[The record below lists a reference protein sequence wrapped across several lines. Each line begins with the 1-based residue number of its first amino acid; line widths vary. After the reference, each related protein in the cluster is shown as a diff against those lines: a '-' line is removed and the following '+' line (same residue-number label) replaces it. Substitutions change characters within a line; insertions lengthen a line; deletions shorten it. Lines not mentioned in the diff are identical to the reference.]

1 MKFKVEGVNTFPGR
15 FIESEARRADSG
27 DGPLALICVG
37 EAAAEAADP
46 EKADCV
52 VAVGMADLGADRLRE
67 ACNRAGKP
75 LALLRCAPTIGT
87 GMTGRW
93 RDMVNAIYRGIYL
106 RVDGNKARAS
116 MVHALDVGRAA
127 VMSAGMNGAWGVRDG
142 GDHPGQR
149 RTRPSCR
156 RCRGRSGKAHQRQAR
171 RAHEPEKGPSHGPAT
186 RYCHSRGSPCA
197 RTPLRRH
204 LRQPCRRLSAARR
217 HRARA
222 TRHPG
227 IYIDPRLFR

>member
-1 MKFKVEGVNTFPGR
+1 MKFKVEGVTTFPGR
-15 FIESEARRADSG
+15 FIESEALRTDNG
-27 DGPLALICVG
+27 EGPLALICVG

-127 VMSAGMNGAWGVRDG
+127 VMTAGMNGAWWLSDGRDHLVDDAVAALAKRINDKRVVRMSLKKA
-142 GDHPGQR
+142 R
-149 RTRPSCR
+149 RTALLLDIVTLGGAHA
-156 RCRGRSGKAHQRQAR
+156 RGRLCADTSDSLVDAR
-171 RAHEPEKGPSHGPAT
+171 PLLDAIGLEPRDTLE
-186 RYCHSRGSPCA
+186 
-197 RTPLRRH
+197 
-204 LRQPCRRLSAARR
+204 
-217 HRARA
+217 
-222 TRHPG
+222 
-227 IYIDPRLFR
+227 YISTHVYSDEDL

>member
-37 EAAAEAADP
+37 EAAAEAAEP
-46 EKADCV
+46 EEADCV

-75 LALLRCAPTIGT
+75 LALLRCAPMIGT

-127 VMSAGMNGAWGVRDG
+127 VMAAGMNGAWWLSDGRDHLVDDAVAALAKRINDKRVVRMSLKKA
-142 GDHPGQR
+142 R
-149 RTRPSCR
+149 RTALLLDIVTI
-156 RCRGRSGKAHQRQAR
+156 GGAHAR
-171 RAHEPEKGPSHGPAT
+171 ERLALDTSDSLVDACPLLDAIGLEPRDTLE
-186 RYCHSRGSPCA
+186 
-197 RTPLRRH
+197 
-204 LRQPCRRLSAARR
+204 
-217 HRARA
+217 
-222 TRHPG
+222 
-227 IYIDPRLFR
+227 YISTHVYSDEDL

>member
-1 MKFKVEGVNTFPGR
+1 MKFKVEGVTTFPGR
-15 FIESEARRADSG
+15 FIESESLRTDNG
-27 DGPLALICVG
+27 EGPLALICVG

-127 VMSAGMNGAWGVRDG
+127 VMTAGMNGAWWLSDGRDHLVDDAVAALAKRINDKRVVRMSLKKA
-142 GDHPGQR
+142 R
-149 RTRPSCR
+149 RTALLLDIVTLGGAHARERLCADTSDSLVDARPLLDAI
-156 RCRGRSGKAHQRQAR
+156 GL
-171 RAHEPEKGPSHGPAT
+171 EPRDTLE
-186 RYCHSRGSPCA
+186 
-197 RTPLRRH
+197 
-204 LRQPCRRLSAARR
+204 
-217 HRARA
+217 
-222 TRHPG
+222 
-227 IYIDPRLFR
+227 YISTHVYSDEDL

>member
-37 EAAAEAADP
+37 EAAAEAAEP
-46 EKADCV
+46 EGADCV

-127 VMSAGMNGAWGVRDG
+127 VMTAGMNGAWWLSDGRDHLVDDAVAALAKRINDKRVVRMSLKKA
-142 GDHPGQR
+142 R
-149 RTRPSCR
+149 RTALLLDIVTIGGAHARERLALDISDSLVDARPLLDAI
-156 RCRGRSGKAHQRQAR
+156 GL
-171 RAHEPEKGPSHGPAT
+171 EPRDTLE
-186 RYCHSRGSPCA
+186 
-197 RTPLRRH
+197 
-204 LRQPCRRLSAARR
+204 
-217 HRARA
+217 
-222 TRHPG
+222 
-227 IYIDPRLFR
+227 YISTHVYSDEDL

>member
-37 EAAAEAADP
+37 EAAAEEADP
-46 EKADCV
+46 EEADCV
-52 VAVGMADLGADRLRE
+52 VAVGTDDLGADRLRE
-67 ACNRAGKP
+67 ACNRSGKP

-116 MVHALDVGRAA
+116 MVHAIDVGRAA
-127 VMSAGMNGAWGVRDG
+127 VMAAGMNGAWWLSDGRDHLVDDAVAALAKRINDKRVVRMSLKKA
-142 GDHPGQR
+142 R
-149 RTRPSCR
+149 RTALLLDIVTIGGAHARERLALDTSDSLVDARPLLDAI
-156 RCRGRSGKAHQRQAR
+156 GL
-171 RAHEPEKGPSHGPAT
+171 EPRDTLE
-186 RYCHSRGSPCA
+186 
-197 RTPLRRH
+197 
-204 LRQPCRRLSAARR
+204 
-217 HRARA
+217 
-222 TRHPG
+222 
-227 IYIDPRLFR
+227 YISTHVYSDEDL

>member
-1 MKFKVEGVNTFPGR
+1 MKFKVEGANTFPGR

-52 VAVGMADLGADRLRE
+52 VAVGTNDLGADRLRE

-93 RDMVNAIYRGIYL
+93 RYMVNAIYRGIYL

-127 VMSAGMNGAWGVRDG
+127 VMSAGMNGAWWLSDGRDHLVDDAVAALAKRINDKRVVRMSLKKA
-142 GDHPGQR
+142 R
-149 RTRPSCR
+149 RTALLLDIVTLGGAHARERLCADTSDSLVDARPLLDAI
-156 RCRGRSGKAHQRQAR
+156 GL
-171 RAHEPEKGPSHGPAT
+171 EPRDTLE
-186 RYCHSRGSPCA
+186 
-197 RTPLRRH
+197 
-204 LRQPCRRLSAARR
+204 
-217 HRARA
+217 
-222 TRHPG
+222 
-227 IYIDPRLFR
+227 YISTHVYSDEDL

>member
-37 EAAAEAADP
+37 EAAAEAAEP
-46 EKADCV
+46 EEADCV
-52 VAVGMADLGADRLRE
+52 VAVGTADLGADRLRE

-75 LALLRCAPTIGT
+75 LALLRCAPMIGT

-127 VMSAGMNGAWGVRDG
+127 VMSAGMNGAWWLSDGRDHLVDDAVAALAKRINDKRVVRMSLKKA
-142 GDHPGQR
+142 R
-149 RTRPSCR
+149 RTALLLDIVTLGGAHARERLCADTSDSLVDARPLLDAI
-156 RCRGRSGKAHQRQAR
+156 GL
-171 RAHEPEKGPSHGPAT
+171 EPRDTLE
-186 RYCHSRGSPCA
+186 
-197 RTPLRRH
+197 
-204 LRQPCRRLSAARR
+204 
-217 HRARA
+217 
-222 TRHPG
+222 
-227 IYIDPRLFR
+227 YISTHVYSDEDL

>member
-46 EKADCV
+46 EEADCV
-52 VAVGMADLGADRLRE
+52 VAVGMEDLGADRLRE
-67 ACNRAGKP
+67 ACNRSGKP
-75 LALLRCAPTIGT
+75 LALLRCAPVIGT

-127 VMSAGMNGAWGVRDG
+127 VMAAGMNGAWWLSDGRDHLVDDAVAALAKRINDKRVVRMSLKKA
-142 GDHPGQR
+142 R
-149 RTRPSCR
+149 RTALLLDIVTIGGAHARERLCTDTSDSLVDARPLLDAI
-156 RCRGRSGKAHQRQAR
+156 GL
-171 RAHEPEKGPSHGPAT
+171 EPRDTLE
-186 RYCHSRGSPCA
+186 
-197 RTPLRRH
+197 
-204 LRQPCRRLSAARR
+204 
-217 HRARA
+217 
-222 TRHPG
+222 
-227 IYIDPRLFR
+227 YISTHVYSDEDL

>member
-46 EKADCV
+46 EEADCV
-52 VAVGMADLGADRLRE
+52 VAVGMEDLGADRLRE
-67 ACNRAGKP
+67 ACNRSGKP

-127 VMSAGMNGAWGVRDG
+127 VMAAGMNGAWWLSDGRDHLVDDAVAALAKRINDKRVVRMSLKKA
-142 GDHPGQR
+142 R
-149 RTRPSCR
+149 RTALLLDIVTIGGAHARERLALDTSDNLVDARPLLDTI
-156 RCRGRSGKAHQRQAR
+156 GL
-171 RAHEPEKGPSHGPAT
+171 EPRDTLE
-186 RYCHSRGSPCA
+186 
-197 RTPLRRH
+197 
-204 LRQPCRRLSAARR
+204 
-217 HRARA
+217 
-222 TRHPG
+222 
-227 IYIDPRLFR
+227 YISTHVYSDEDL

>member
-46 EKADCV
+46 EEADCV
-52 VAVGMADLGADRLRE
+52 VAVGMDDLGADRLRE
-67 ACNRAGKP
+67 ACNRSGKP

-127 VMSAGMNGAWGVRDG
+127 VMAAGMNGAWWLSDGRDHLVDDAVAALAKRINDKRVVRMSLKKA
-142 GDHPGQR
+142 R
-149 RTRPSCR
+149 RTALLLDIVTIGGAHARERLALDTSDSLVDARPLLDAI
-156 RCRGRSGKAHQRQAR
+156 GL
-171 RAHEPEKGPSHGPAT
+171 EPRDTLE
-186 RYCHSRGSPCA
+186 
-197 RTPLRRH
+197 
-204 LRQPCRRLSAARR
+204 
-217 HRARA
+217 
-222 TRHPG
+222 
-227 IYIDPRLFR
+227 YISTHVYSDEDL

>member
-46 EKADCV
+46 EEADCV
-52 VAVGMADLGADRLRE
+52 VAVGMDDLGADRLRE
-67 ACNRAGKP
+67 ACNRSGKP
-75 LALLRCAPTIGT
+75 LALLRCAPTMGT

-127 VMSAGMNGAWGVRDG
+127 VMAAGMNGAWWLSDGRDHLVDDTVAALAKRINDKRVVRMSLKKA
-142 GDHPGQR
+142 R
-149 RTRPSCR
+149 RTALLLDIVTIGGAHARERLALDTSDSLVDARPLLDAI
-156 RCRGRSGKAHQRQAR
+156 GL
-171 RAHEPEKGPSHGPAT
+171 EPRDTLE
-186 RYCHSRGSPCA
+186 
-197 RTPLRRH
+197 
-204 LRQPCRRLSAARR
+204 
-217 HRARA
+217 
-222 TRHPG
+222 
-227 IYIDPRLFR
+227 YISTHVYSDEDL

>member
-27 DGPLALICVG
+27 DGPLALICAG
-37 EAAAEAADP
+37 EAAAEAAEP

-52 VAVGMADLGADRLRE
+52 VAVGTADLGADRLRE

-127 VMSAGMNGAWGVRDG
+127 VMSAGMNGAWWLSDGRDHLVDDAVAALAKRINDKRVVRMSLKKA
-142 GDHPGQR
+142 R
-149 RTRPSCR
+149 RTALLLDIVTLRGAHARERLCADTSDSLVDARPLLDAI
-156 RCRGRSGKAHQRQAR
+156 GL
-171 RAHEPEKGPSHGPAT
+171 EPRDTLE
-186 RYCHSRGSPCA
+186 
-197 RTPLRRH
+197 
-204 LRQPCRRLSAARR
+204 
-217 HRARA
+217 
-222 TRHPG
+222 
-227 IYIDPRLFR
+227 YISTHVYSDEDL

>member
-46 EKADCV
+46 EEADCV
-52 VAVGMADLGADRLRE
+52 VAVGMEDLGADRLRE
-67 ACNRAGKP
+67 ACNRSGKP
-75 LALLRCAPTIGT
+75 LALLRCAPTMGT

-127 VMSAGMNGAWGVRDG
+127 VMAAGMNGAWWLSDGRDHLVDDAVAALAKRINDKRVVRMSLKKA
-142 GDHPGQR
+142 R
-149 RTRPSCR
+149 RTALLLDIVTLGGAHARERLALDTSDSLVDARPLLDAI
-156 RCRGRSGKAHQRQAR
+156 GL
-171 RAHEPEKGPSHGPAT
+171 EPRDTLE
-186 RYCHSRGSPCA
+186 
-197 RTPLRRH
+197 
-204 LRQPCRRLSAARR
+204 
-217 HRARA
+217 
-222 TRHPG
+222 
-227 IYIDPRLFR
+227 YISTHVYSDEDL

>member
-46 EKADCV
+46 EEADCV
-52 VAVGMADLGADRLRE
+52 VAVGMEDLGADRLRE
-67 ACNRAGKP
+67 ACNRSGKP
-75 LALLRCAPTIGT
+75 LALLRCAPTMGT

-116 MVHALDVGRAA
+116 MIHALDVGRAA
-127 VMSAGMNGAWGVRDG
+127 VMSAGMNGAWWLSDGRDHLVDDAVAALAKRINDKRVVRMSLKKA
-142 GDHPGQR
+142 R
-149 RTRPSCR
+149 RTALLLDIVTLGGAHARERLALDTSDSLVDARPLLDAI
-156 RCRGRSGKAHQRQAR
+156 GL
-171 RAHEPEKGPSHGPAT
+171 EPRDTLE
-186 RYCHSRGSPCA
+186 
-197 RTPLRRH
+197 
-204 LRQPCRRLSAARR
+204 
-217 HRARA
+217 
-222 TRHPG
+222 
-227 IYIDPRLFR
+227 YISTHVYSDEDL

>member
-37 EAAAEAADP
+37 EAATEGADP
-46 EKADCV
+46 EEADCV
-52 VAVGMADLGADRLRE
+52 VAVGTDDLGADRLRE
-67 ACNRAGKP
+67 ACNRSGKP

-116 MVHALDVGRAA
+116 MVHAIDVGRAA
-127 VMSAGMNGAWGVRDG
+127 VMAAGMNGAWWLSDGRDHLVDDAVAALAKRINDKRVVRMSLKKA
-142 GDHPGQR
+142 R
-149 RTRPSCR
+149 RTALLLDIVTIGGAHARERLALDTSDSLVDARPLLDAI
-156 RCRGRSGKAHQRQAR
+156 GL
-171 RAHEPEKGPSHGPAT
+171 EPRDTLE
-186 RYCHSRGSPCA
+186 
-197 RTPLRRH
+197 
-204 LRQPCRRLSAARR
+204 
-217 HRARA
+217 
-222 TRHPG
+222 
-227 IYIDPRLFR
+227 YISTHVYSDEDL

>member
-37 EAAAEAADP
+37 EAAAEAAEP

-75 LALLRCAPTIGT
+75 LALLRCAPMIGT

-93 RDMVNAIYRGIYL
+93 RNMVNAIYRGIYL

-116 MVHALDVGRAA
+116 MIHAIDVGRAA
-127 VMSAGMNGAWGVRDG
+127 VMAAGMNGAWWLSDGRDHLVDDAVAALAKRINDKRVVRMSLKKA
-142 GDHPGQR
+142 R
-149 RTRPSCR
+149 RTALLLDIVTIGGAHARERLALDTSDSLVDARPLLDAI
-156 RCRGRSGKAHQRQAR
+156 GL
-171 RAHEPEKGPSHGPAT
+171 EPRDTLEYISTH
-186 RYCHSRGSPCA
+186 
-197 RTPLRRH
+197 
-204 LRQPCRRLSAARR
+204 
-217 HRARA
+217 
-222 TRHPG
+222 
-227 IYIDPRLFR
+227 IYSDEDL

>member
-37 EAAAEAADP
+37 EAAAEEADP
-46 EKADCV
+46 EEADCV
-52 VAVGMADLGADRLRE
+52 VAVGMDDLGADRLRE
-67 ACNRAGKP
+67 ACNRSGKP

-127 VMSAGMNGAWGVRDG
+127 VMAAGMNGAWWLSDGRDHLVDDAVAALAKRINDKRVVRMSLKKA
-142 GDHPGQR
+142 R
-149 RTRPSCR
+149 RTALLLDIVTIGGAHARERLALDTSDSLVDARPLLDAI
-156 RCRGRSGKAHQRQAR
+156 GL
-171 RAHEPEKGPSHGPAT
+171 EPRDTLE
-186 RYCHSRGSPCA
+186 
-197 RTPLRRH
+197 
-204 LRQPCRRLSAARR
+204 
-217 HRARA
+217 
-222 TRHPG
+222 
-227 IYIDPRLFR
+227 YISTHVYSDEDL

>member
-15 FIESEARRADSG
+15 FIENEARRADSG

-37 EAAAEAADP
+37 EAAAEGADP
-46 EKADCV
+46 EEAECV
-52 VAVGMADLGADRLRE
+52 VAVGMDDLGADRLRE
-67 ACNRAGKP
+67 ACNRSGKP

-127 VMSAGMNGAWGVRDG
+127 VMAAGMNGAWWLSDGRDHLVDDAVAALAKRINDKRVVRMSLKKA
-142 GDHPGQR
+142 R
-149 RTRPSCR
+149 RTALLLDIVTIGGAHARERLALDTSDSLVDARPLLDAI
-156 RCRGRSGKAHQRQAR
+156 GL
-171 RAHEPEKGPSHGPAT
+171 EPRDTLE
-186 RYCHSRGSPCA
+186 
-197 RTPLRRH
+197 
-204 LRQPCRRLSAARR
+204 
-217 HRARA
+217 
-222 TRHPG
+222 
-227 IYIDPRLFR
+227 YISTHVYSDEDL

>member
-37 EAAAEAADP
+37 EAAAQAADP
-46 EKADCV
+46 EEADCV
-52 VAVGMADLGADRLRE
+52 VAVGMEDLGADRLRE
-67 ACNRAGKP
+67 ACNHSGKP
-75 LALLRCAPTIGT
+75 LALLRYAPVIGT

-127 VMSAGMNGAWGVRDG
+127 VMAAGMNGAWWLSDGRDHLVDDAVAALAKRINDKRVVRMSLKKA
-142 GDHPGQR
+142 R
-149 RTRPSCR
+149 RTALLLDIVTLGGAHARERLALDTSDSLVNARPLLDAI
-156 RCRGRSGKAHQRQAR
+156 GL
-171 RAHEPEKGPSHGPAT
+171 EPRDTLE
-186 RYCHSRGSPCA
+186 
-197 RTPLRRH
+197 
-204 LRQPCRRLSAARR
+204 
-217 HRARA
+217 
-222 TRHPG
+222 
-227 IYIDPRLFR
+227 YISTHVYSDEDL

>member
-46 EKADCV
+46 EEADCV
-52 VAVGMADLGADRLRE
+52 VAVGMEDLGADRLRE
-67 ACNRAGKP
+67 ACNRSGKP

-127 VMSAGMNGAWGVRDG
+127 VMVAGMNGAWWLSDGRDHLVDDAVAALAKRINDKRVVRMSLKKA
-142 GDHPGQR
+142 R
-149 RTRPSCR
+149 RTALLLDIVTLGGAHARERLALDTSDSLVDARPLLDAI
-156 RCRGRSGKAHQRQAR
+156 GL
-171 RAHEPEKGPSHGPAT
+171 EPRDTLK
-186 RYCHSRGSPCA
+186 
-197 RTPLRRH
+197 
-204 LRQPCRRLSAARR
+204 
-217 HRARA
+217 
-222 TRHPG
+222 
-227 IYIDPRLFR
+227 YISTHVYSDEDL

>member
-15 FIESEARRADSG
+15 FIESEARRAASG

-46 EKADCV
+46 EEADCV
-52 VAVGMADLGADRLRE
+52 VAVGMDDLGADRLRE
-67 ACNRAGKP
+67 ACNRSGKP

-127 VMSAGMNGAWGVRDG
+127 VMAAGMNGAWWLSDGRDHLVDDAVAALAKRINDKRVVRMSLKKA
-142 GDHPGQR
+142 R
-149 RTRPSCR
+149 RTALLLDIVTIGGAHARERLALDTSDSLVDARPLLDAI
-156 RCRGRSGKAHQRQAR
+156 GL
-171 RAHEPEKGPSHGPAT
+171 EPRDTLE
-186 RYCHSRGSPCA
+186 
-197 RTPLRRH
+197 
-204 LRQPCRRLSAARR
+204 
-217 HRARA
+217 
-222 TRHPG
+222 
-227 IYIDPRLFR
+227 YISTHVYSDEDL